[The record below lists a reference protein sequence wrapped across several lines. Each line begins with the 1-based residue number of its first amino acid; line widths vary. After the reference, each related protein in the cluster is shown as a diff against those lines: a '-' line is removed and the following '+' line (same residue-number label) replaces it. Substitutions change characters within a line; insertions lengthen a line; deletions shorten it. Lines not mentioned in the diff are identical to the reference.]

1 MKKNVLFIVIDSVTN
16 DILFNKNTSSLCA
29 PFLNELRKK
38 SISGDKMFS
47 EAPYTEAALMCLLG
61 GIDTMDNGGYME
73 RFKDKTCVL
82 EVFRNNGYKV
92 FYNNYYPSIYPS
104 YMAPGYDERKYI
116 EGFQFSHIWD
126 YRLKY
131 YSEIFEK
138 NEINNKEYKILA
150 DMLDDNFKNWIIY
163 LEKIRDKDSET
174 SMLNGNIDVS
184 DIDNDIKQIKVEYEK
199 FSKDNKKY
207 LNSLFEQKEN
217 HQLFNIKTYMMSDKV
232 HDNIVRNKVIEK
244 YKTTFDR
251 INKMNFENNLLNNK
265 LPIKNIIKS
274 IINKDFKTAKGL
286 LAGYKNSLFDKD
298 LYDRISN
305 NYDQFKVQRSF
316 YTVSQELFVWI
327 KENKDKKWMSY
338 VHIDDAHFPEN
349 FFTYDTKDLKLIEE
363 DFKRINTYL
372 NNIPK
377 GYKGSISYDLSLMY
391 CDNVIKNIFKFLE
404 KEKILNDTSIVITA
418 DHGFSYYFSPVREK
432 YVISSYRE
440 NYNVPFIVWSKDIK
454 NKMINNYCSTKDI
467 PVTLLDLVDIKIP
480 KVFKGQSLLE
490 SKGQDYALL
499 EYMGGGCPDIYRR
512 PIILGVRTDNY
523 DVVMEVYI
531 NKKFIDNEIKE
542 VYNIRKDPFEYD
554 NLFKQENIKEKIKK
568 ELIKDFRFLS
578 KLWYEDFNFTTK
590 ILFNTDKISN
600 ISEGFYHCN
609 CGHESTMN
617 NNNSKKNL
625 DMIII
630 MDDIINY
637 LKENKKYDENIVSYL
652 IFDHVLITTINR
664 LTFQKSKDKKET
676 INIFLKYCKDNISNY
691 TKLPFYNKISRNRK
705 IIAWLN
711 YHDLYN
717 VSKIILLLKGK
728 MKG

>member
-1 MKKNVLFIVIDSVTN
+1 
-16 DILFNKNTSSLCA
+16 
-29 PFLNELRKK
+29 
-38 SISGDKMFS
+38 
-47 EAPYTEAALMCLLG
+47 
-61 GIDTMDNGGYME
+61 
-73 RFKDKTCVL
+73 
-82 EVFRNNGYKV
+82 
-92 FYNNYYPSIYPS
+92 
-104 YMAPGYDERKYI
+104 
-116 EGFQFSHIWD
+116 
-126 YRLKY
+126 
-131 YSEIFEK
+131 
-138 NEINNKEYKILA
+138 
-150 DMLDDNFKNWIIY
+150 
-163 LEKIRDKDSET
+163 
-174 SMLNGNIDVS
+174 MLNGNIDVS

-232 HDNIVRNKVIEK
+232 HDNIRNKVIEK

-391 CDNVIKNIFKFLE
+391 CDNIIKNIFKFLE

-467 PVTLLDLVDIKIP
+467 PATLLDLVDIKIP

-568 ELIKDFRFLS
+568 ELQILENRYNEIIS
-578 KLWYEDFNFTTK
+578 QYEVK
-590 ILFNTDKISN
+590 
-600 ISEGFYHCN
+600 
-609 CGHESTMN
+609 
-617 NNNSKKNL
+617 
-625 DMIII
+625 
-630 MDDIINY
+630 
-637 LKENKKYDENIVSYL
+637 
-652 IFDHVLITTINR
+652 
-664 LTFQKSKDKKET
+664 
-676 INIFLKYCKDNISNY
+676 
-691 TKLPFYNKISRNRK
+691 
-705 IIAWLN
+705 
-711 YHDLYN
+711 
-717 VSKIILLLKGK
+717 
-728 MKG
+728 

>member
-131 YSEIFEK
+131 YSEIFGK

-244 YKTTFDR
+244 YKNTFDR
-251 INKMNFENNLLNNK
+251 INKLDLKNNLLNNK

-298 LYDRISN
+298 L
-305 NYDQFKVQRSF
+305 
-316 YTVSQELFVWI
+316 
-327 KENKDKKWMSY
+327 
-338 VHIDDAHFPEN
+338 
-349 FFTYDTKDLKLIEE
+349 KLIEE

-391 CDNVIKNIFKFLE
+391 CDNIIKNIFKFLE

-467 PVTLLDLVDIKIP
+467 PATLLDLVDIKIP

-568 ELIKDFRFLS
+568 ELQILENRYNEIIS
-578 KLWYEDFNFTTK
+578 QYEVK
-590 ILFNTDKISN
+590 
-600 ISEGFYHCN
+600 
-609 CGHESTMN
+609 
-617 NNNSKKNL
+617 
-625 DMIII
+625 
-630 MDDIINY
+630 
-637 LKENKKYDENIVSYL
+637 
-652 IFDHVLITTINR
+652 
-664 LTFQKSKDKKET
+664 
-676 INIFLKYCKDNISNY
+676 
-691 TKLPFYNKISRNRK
+691 
-705 IIAWLN
+705 
-711 YHDLYN
+711 
-717 VSKIILLLKGK
+717 
-728 MKG
+728 

>member
-131 YSEIFEK
+131 YSEIFGK

-244 YKTTFDR
+244 YKNTFDR
-251 INKMNFENNLLNNK
+251 INKIDLKNNLLNNK

-327 KENKDKKWMSY
+327 KENKDKKLMSY

-391 CDNVIKNIFKFLE
+391 CDNIIKNIFKFLE

-568 ELIKDFRFLS
+568 ELQILENRYNEIIS
-578 KLWYEDFNFTTK
+578 QYEVK
-590 ILFNTDKISN
+590 
-600 ISEGFYHCN
+600 
-609 CGHESTMN
+609 
-617 NNNSKKNL
+617 
-625 DMIII
+625 
-630 MDDIINY
+630 
-637 LKENKKYDENIVSYL
+637 
-652 IFDHVLITTINR
+652 
-664 LTFQKSKDKKET
+664 
-676 INIFLKYCKDNISNY
+676 
-691 TKLPFYNKISRNRK
+691 
-705 IIAWLN
+705 
-711 YHDLYN
+711 
-717 VSKIILLLKGK
+717 
-728 MKG
+728 

>member
-163 LEKIRDKDSET
+163 LEKIKNNDNET

-316 YTVSQELFVWI
+316 YTVSQELFTWI

-349 FFTYDTKDLKLIEE
+349 FFTYDTKDLKLIE
-363 DFKRINTYL
+363 
-372 NNIPK
+372 
-377 GYKGSISYDLSLMY
+377 
-391 CDNVIKNIFKFLE
+391 
-404 KEKILNDTSIVITA
+404 
-418 DHGFSYYFSPVREK
+418 
-432 YVISSYRE
+432 
-440 NYNVPFIVWSKDIK
+440 
-454 NKMINNYCSTKDI
+454 
-467 PVTLLDLVDIKIP
+467 
-480 KVFKGQSLLE
+480 
-490 SKGQDYALL
+490 
-499 EYMGGGCPDIYRR
+499 
-512 PIILGVRTDNY
+512 
-523 DVVMEVYI
+523 
-531 NKKFIDNEIKE
+531 
-542 VYNIRKDPFEYD
+542 
-554 NLFKQENIKEKIKK
+554 
-568 ELIKDFRFLS
+568 
-578 KLWYEDFNFTTK
+578 EDFNFTTK

-652 IFDHVLITTINR
+652 IFEHILITTINR
-664 LTFQKSKDKKET
+664 LAFQKSKDKKET

>member
-131 YSEIFEK
+131 YSEIFGK

-244 YKTTFDR
+244 YKNTFDR
-251 INKMNFENNLLNNK
+251 INKIDLKNNLLNNK

-298 LYDRISN
+298 LYDRI
-305 NYDQFKVQRSF
+305 
-316 YTVSQELFVWI
+316 
-327 KENKDKKWMSY
+327 
-338 VHIDDAHFPEN
+338 
-349 FFTYDTKDLKLIEE
+349 
-363 DFKRINTYL
+363 
-372 NNIPK
+372 
-377 GYKGSISYDLSLMY
+377 
-391 CDNVIKNIFKFLE
+391 
-404 KEKILNDTSIVITA
+404 
-418 DHGFSYYFSPVREK
+418 
-432 YVISSYRE
+432 
-440 NYNVPFIVWSKDIK
+440 
-454 NKMINNYCSTKDI
+454 
-467 PVTLLDLVDIKIP
+467 
-480 KVFKGQSLLE
+480 
-490 SKGQDYALL
+490 
-499 EYMGGGCPDIYRR
+499 
-512 PIILGVRTDNY
+512 
-523 DVVMEVYI
+523 
-531 NKKFIDNEIKE
+531 
-542 VYNIRKDPFEYD
+542 
-554 NLFKQENIKEKIKK
+554 
-568 ELIKDFRFLS
+568 
-578 KLWYEDFNFTTK
+578 
-590 ILFNTDKISN
+590 
-600 ISEGFYHCN
+600 
-609 CGHESTMN
+609 
-617 NNNSKKNL
+617 
-625 DMIII
+625 
-630 MDDIINY
+630 
-637 LKENKKYDENIVSYL
+637 
-652 IFDHVLITTINR
+652 
-664 LTFQKSKDKKET
+664 
-676 INIFLKYCKDNISNY
+676 
-691 TKLPFYNKISRNRK
+691 
-705 IIAWLN
+705 
-711 YHDLYN
+711 
-717 VSKIILLLKGK
+717 
-728 MKG
+728 

>member
-92 FYNNYYPSIYPS
+92 FHNNYYPSIYPS

-163 LEKIRDKDSET
+163 LEKIKNNDNET
-174 SMLNGNIDVS
+174 SMLNGNMDVS

-316 YTVSQELFVWI
+316 YTVSQELFTWI

-391 CDNVIKNIFKFLE
+391 CDNIIKNIF
-404 KEKILNDTSIVITA
+404 
-418 DHGFSYYFSPVREK
+418 
-432 YVISSYRE
+432 ISLR
-440 NYNVPFIVWSKDIK
+440 
-454 NKMINNYCSTKDI
+454 
-467 PVTLLDLVDIKIP
+467 
-480 KVFKGQSLLE
+480 
-490 SKGQDYALL
+490 
-499 EYMGGGCPDIYRR
+499 
-512 PIILGVRTDNY
+512 
-523 DVVMEVYI
+523 
-531 NKKFIDNEIKE
+531 
-542 VYNIRKDPFEYD
+542 
-554 NLFKQENIKEKIKK
+554 
-568 ELIKDFRFLS
+568 
-578 KLWYEDFNFTTK
+578 
-590 ILFNTDKISN
+590 
-600 ISEGFYHCN
+600 
-609 CGHESTMN
+609 
-617 NNNSKKNL
+617 
-625 DMIII
+625 
-630 MDDIINY
+630 
-637 LKENKKYDENIVSYL
+637 
-652 IFDHVLITTINR
+652 
-664 LTFQKSKDKKET
+664 
-676 INIFLKYCKDNISNY
+676 
-691 TKLPFYNKISRNRK
+691 
-705 IIAWLN
+705 
-711 YHDLYN
+711 
-717 VSKIILLLKGK
+717 
-728 MKG
+728 

>member
-1 MKKNVLFIVIDSVTN
+1 MKKIIVPTGYMGSGSSAITDLISEFRDCQNEFKSYEYVLLHCPNGLFDFEDKLLIGNNAIRSDEAIRSFETQMKKLYNKKFWWVGNYQKIISSNFMKITEEYINNIQEFNFPGYWYTHEEVNTKMFFKLLARKPLK
-16 DILFNKNTSSLCA
+16 ILTGNKVRFNKILKYSDGM
-29 PFLNELRKK
+29 R
-38 SISGDKMFS
+38 ISYVDSNK
-47 EAPYTEAALMCLLG
+47 
-61 GIDTMDNGGYME
+61 
-73 RFKDKTCVL
+73 
-82 EVFRNNGYKV
+82 
-92 FYNNYYPSIYPS
+92 FYEESH
-104 YMAPGYDERKYI
+104 KYI
-116 EGFQFSHIWD
+116 YKIIEEISKGKENILKDFSFHIYGI

-131 YSEIFEK
+131 YSEIFGK

-244 YKTTFDR
+244 YKNTFDR
-251 INKMNFENNLLNNK
+251 INKIDLKNNLLNNK

-391 CDNVIKNIFKFLE
+391 CDNIIKNIFKFLE

-467 PVTLLDLVDIKIP
+467 PATLLDLVDIKIP

-568 ELIKDFRFLS
+568 ELQILENRYNEIIS
-578 KLWYEDFNFTTK
+578 QYEVK
-590 ILFNTDKISN
+590 
-600 ISEGFYHCN
+600 
-609 CGHESTMN
+609 
-617 NNNSKKNL
+617 
-625 DMIII
+625 
-630 MDDIINY
+630 
-637 LKENKKYDENIVSYL
+637 
-652 IFDHVLITTINR
+652 
-664 LTFQKSKDKKET
+664 
-676 INIFLKYCKDNISNY
+676 
-691 TKLPFYNKISRNRK
+691 
-705 IIAWLN
+705 
-711 YHDLYN
+711 
-717 VSKIILLLKGK
+717 
-728 MKG
+728 

>member
-131 YSEIFEK
+131 YSEIFGK

-244 YKTTFDR
+244 YKNTFDR
-251 INKMNFENNLLNNK
+251 INKLDLKNNLLNNK

-391 CDNVIKNIFKFLE
+391 CDNIIKNIFKFLE

-418 DHGFSYYFSPVREK
+418 DHGFSYYFSP
-432 YVISSYRE
+432 
-440 NYNVPFIVWSKDIK
+440 DIK

-467 PVTLLDLVDIKIP
+467 PATLLDLVDIKIP

-568 ELIKDFRFLS
+568 ELQILENRYNEIIS
-578 KLWYEDFNFTTK
+578 QYEVK
-590 ILFNTDKISN
+590 
-600 ISEGFYHCN
+600 
-609 CGHESTMN
+609 
-617 NNNSKKNL
+617 
-625 DMIII
+625 
-630 MDDIINY
+630 
-637 LKENKKYDENIVSYL
+637 
-652 IFDHVLITTINR
+652 
-664 LTFQKSKDKKET
+664 
-676 INIFLKYCKDNISNY
+676 
-691 TKLPFYNKISRNRK
+691 
-705 IIAWLN
+705 
-711 YHDLYN
+711 
-717 VSKIILLLKGK
+717 
-728 MKG
+728 

>member
-1 MKKNVLFIVIDSVTN
+1 MKKIIVPTGYMGSGSSAITDLISEFKDCQNEFKTYEYVLLHCPNGLFDLEDKLLIGNNAIRSDEAIRSFENQMQKLYNKKFWWVGNYQKIISPDFMKITKEYINKIQEFNFPGYWYTHEEVN
-16 DILFNKNTSSLCA
+16 AKMFFKLLIRKPLKILTMNKVRFNKNTSSLCA

-163 LEKIRDKDSET
+163 LEKIKNNDNET

-391 CDNVIKNIFKFLE
+391 CDNIIKNIFKFLE

-467 PVTLLDLVDIKIP
+467 PATLLDLVDIKIP

-568 ELIKDFRFLS
+568 ELQILENRYNEIIS
-578 KLWYEDFNFTTK
+578 QYEVK
-590 ILFNTDKISN
+590 
-600 ISEGFYHCN
+600 
-609 CGHESTMN
+609 
-617 NNNSKKNL
+617 
-625 DMIII
+625 
-630 MDDIINY
+630 
-637 LKENKKYDENIVSYL
+637 
-652 IFDHVLITTINR
+652 
-664 LTFQKSKDKKET
+664 
-676 INIFLKYCKDNISNY
+676 
-691 TKLPFYNKISRNRK
+691 
-705 IIAWLN
+705 
-711 YHDLYN
+711 
-717 VSKIILLLKGK
+717 
-728 MKG
+728 